1 MRMSSAY
8 GTAAD
13 GSSDSI
19 PVFGGEYVAGG
30 RDVDIHRLSAK
41 LTGLY
46 RTGKETSL
54 FERHCR
60 LTRRASIAIAT
71 I

>member
-46 RTGKETSL
+46 GTSL

-60 LTRRASIAIAT
+60 LTSRASIAIAT